1 MGVSPAKF
9 TSAGQT
15 SQHYIPGVY
24 SRRNTQGSSTGVS
37 EGNLCIIGVSKGG
50 KPRELYEF
58 SDVAEAKEVL
68 LSGQLLEAV
77 GAAFSGSSDYVPQS
91 VFAMRINNGVRAEST
106 LKKGNAD
113 VLKLY
118 SSDYGMH
125 QNQIKYWLRDGS
137 TTGKKLLVSYKGEQ
151 TEIDDIEKKSF
162 SLEYTGE
169 AANAVASVT
178 PTALTLTATDA
189 EGATVE
195 TDSFVFSFDDYET
208 LSALKER
215 IDDTGVYACTLF
227 DTSDSA
233 KTAEL
238 DSVANVNV
246 KTAEAVFYS
255 NLQALIDAFASV
267 SYIGDV
273 EILGSS
279 RAVPENNDSWTF
291 FSGGS
296 DGTSIYDDWC
306 AAIDE
311 LENHD
316 IQIIATMTTDETV
329 QTYLQT
335 HCENMS
341 AVSKKKERTCWLG
354 MSRGVSVENAVA
366 RAKGVNSPFASLVT
380 TGANVSNIVTGK
392 TEDVSAAYVACMCA
406 GMEAAMSSSNP
417 LTNKTLKVNSFE
429 REYKDTEL
437 NKLIAGGVVTFGK
450 NDDGELVC
458 IRCVT
463 TYQGDFLIQN
473 ERSMWRSVL
482 FMDRDFRK
490 AFNRRIGT
498 NAAPSESSIITALT
512 AKSREWYAADL
523 ITKADDGS
531 LFQNAKVRFDGDKC
545 YLTFDR
551 YIRAPNNF
559 VFITATNKVYSS
571 TIEV

>member
-267 SYIGDV
+267 SY
-273 EILGSS
+273 
-279 RAVPENNDSWTF
+279 
-291 FSGGS
+291 
-296 DGTSIYDDWC
+296 
-306 AAIDE
+306 
-311 LENHD
+311 
-316 IQIIATMTTDETV
+316 
-329 QTYLQT
+329 TY
-335 HCENMS
+335 NS
-341 AVSKKKERTCWLG
+341 ARD
-354 MSRGVSVENAVA
+354 R
-366 RAKGVNSPFASLVT
+366 
-380 TGANVSNIVTGK
+380 NV
-392 TEDVSAAYVACMCA
+392 
-406 GMEAAMSSSNP
+406 
-417 LTNKTLKVNSFE
+417 
-429 REYKDTEL
+429 TEL
-437 NKLIAGGVVTFGK
+437 LKQK
-450 NDDGELVC
+450 
-458 IRCVT
+458 R
-463 TYQGDFLIQN
+463 
-473 ERSMWRSVL
+473 
-482 FMDRDFRK
+482 
-490 AFNRRIGT
+490 
-498 NAAPSESSIITALT
+498 P
-512 AKSREWYAADL
+512 
-523 ITKADDGS
+523 
-531 LFQNAKVRFDGDKC
+531 
-545 YLTFDR
+545 
-551 YIRAPNNF
+551 
-559 VFITATNKVYSS
+559 
-571 TIEV
+571 